1 MFTVILWRALE
12 NLTGRRK
19 VETPPTARPEA
30 VPQSLG
36 RRPGAGQ
43 GRRLPERDSVIRSQ
57 GCADVKAITPALAAA
72 PAACVCRKR
81 CVFVL
86 PAVKLVAGQVCTPPK
101 VNPFFFKDVTEWG
114 KGVASLLRR
123 VELGFFSSKK

>member
-43 GRRLPERDSVIRSQ
+43 GLRLPERDSVIR
-57 GCADVKAITPALAAA
+57 
-72 PAACVCRKR
+72 
-81 CVFVL
+81 
-86 PAVKLVAGQVCTPPK
+86 
-101 VNPFFFKDVTEWG
+101 
-114 KGVASLLRR
+114 
-123 VELGFFSSKK
+123 